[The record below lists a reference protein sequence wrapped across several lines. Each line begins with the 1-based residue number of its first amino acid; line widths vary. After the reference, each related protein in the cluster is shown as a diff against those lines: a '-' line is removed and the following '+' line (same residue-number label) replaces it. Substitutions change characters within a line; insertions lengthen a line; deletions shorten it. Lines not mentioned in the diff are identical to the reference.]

1 MDGMR
6 ERFLAE
12 KLEESQSK
20 YVGSNILQQEDCI
33 LLYPTE
39 YMEVLEDVMIATVK
53 SSKKS

>member
-33 LLYPTE
+33 LLYQTE